1 MVQRTDSQVSWVLL
15 DCGGGWM
22 SGLAPDT
29 QSRSADGSIR
39 RDPGALG
46 TGWPSQSLLFRGS
59 EHPLLCWDSAELLL
73 SRKLQTVPEGTC
85 SVPARSAPAQV
96 PSPALALLTQK
107 LV

>member
-59 EHPLLCWDSAELLL
+59 EHPSLCWDSAELLL
-73 SRKLQTVPEGTC
+73 SRKLQTVP
-85 SVPARSAPAQV
+85 RAPAA
-96 PSPALALLTQK
+96 SPLAQRPPRCRARLWLS
-107 LV
+107 